1 MINVYGQIE
10 DIVLKDFKIISAS
23 NHFTQETYDNME
35 NTIETFFIV
44 AQALV
49 NKDIMRYPYWIP
61 VNVLNIVK
69 VQQAQAYLS

>member
-10 DIVLKDFKIISAS
+10 DIVLNDFKIISAS
-23 NHFTQETYDNME
+23 NDFTQETYDNME
-35 NTIETFFIV
+35 NTIETFFIF